1 MKIIAD
7 IFEFTSKNMP
17 KFNSISIS
25 GYHMQEA
32 GATADI
38 EMAYTLADGLEYL
51 RAGIN
56 AGMDI
61 DAFAPRLSFFWAIG
75 MNHFMEIAKMR
86 AARMI
91 WAKLVKQFNPKNPKS
106 MALRTHSQTSGW
118 SLTEQD
124 PFNNVGRTAIEAMAA
139 ALGHTQSLHTNA
151 LDEAIALPTDFSAR
165 IARNTQ
171 IYLQQETEICRSVDP
186 WAGSYYVETLTHEL
200 AQKAWA
206 LIEEVEKLGGMA
218 KAIETG
224 VPKMRI
230 EEAAAR
236 AQGKIDSGTQT
247 IVGVNKYRLE
257 KEDPIDI
264 LEIDNTAVRLSQI
277 ERLKKL
283 RAERNEA
290 EVQASLAAITKAAE
304 TGKGNLLELAI
315 DAAKKRA
322 SLGEISDACEK
333 VAGRYKA
340 VIRTIEGVY
349 KSEAQGKDEF
359 KEAQELAKKF
369 AEMEGRQPRIMIA
382 KMGQDGHDRGAK
394 VVATGYADL
403 GFDVDMGPLFQ
414 TPEEAAKQAVEN
426 DVHVLGVSSLAA
438 GHKTLV
444 PAVIEELKKLGRDDI
459 MVICGGVIPAQDYQY
474 LYDAGAVAIFGPG
487 TSVAA
492 AGKKILEILI
502 EAFKE

>member
-1 MKIIAD
+1 M
-7 IFEFTSKNMP
+7 
-17 KFNSISIS
+17 
-25 GYHMQEA
+25 
-32 GATADI
+32 
-38 EMAYTLADGLEYL
+38 
-51 RAGIN
+51 
-56 AGMDI
+56 
-61 DAFAPRLSFFWAIG
+61 
-75 MNHFMEIAKMR
+75 
-86 AARMI
+86 
-91 WAKLVKQFNPKNPKS
+91 
-106 MALRTHSQTSGW
+106 
-118 SLTEQD
+118 
-124 PFNNVGRTAIEAMAA
+124 
-139 ALGHTQSLHTNA
+139 
-151 LDEAIALPTDFSAR
+151 
-165 IARNTQ
+165 
-171 IYLQQETEICRSVDP
+171 
-186 WAGSYYVETLTHEL
+186 THEI

-224 VPKMRI
+224 IPKMRI

-236 AQGKIDSGTQT
+236 TQGKIDSGTQT

-264 LEIDNTAVRLSQI
+264 LEIDNSAVRLSQI

-290 EVQASLAAITKAAE
+290 EVKAALKAITDCASA
-304 TGKGNLLELAI
+304 GNGNLLELAI

-322 SLGEISDACEK
+322 SLGEISDACEE

-349 KSEAQGKDEF
+349 KSEAQQKSEF
-359 KEAQELAKKF
+359 TEAQELARKF
-369 AEMEGRQPRIMIA
+369 AELEGRQPRIMIA

-394 VVATGYADL
+394 VVATGYADI

-414 TPEEAAKQAVEN
+414 TPEEAARQAVEN

-444 PAVIEELKKLGRDDI
+444 PTVIEELKKLGREDI
-459 MVICGGVIPAQDYQY
+459 MVIVGGVIPAQDYQY

-492 AGKKILEILI
+492 AGKKILEILL
-502 EAFKE
+502 EMHG